1 VAGRARLDHRTS
13 KAGALPSIENFGNAD
28 HLSRDRSRSPSSR
41 RSAHRR
47 QPGNGNARGAW
58 TPHVRDAAR
67 IIQSGRAEIGL
78 QQRELHQVELCA
90 ATADAFEFASNRFKR
105 VDRGGEIAP
114 FESGEGVRY
123 RRNAGARR
131 ITTATRELVHL
142 PCARLQ
148 RRVVASHDLR
158 ERDVHVGKGDT
169 GARKRAVREVVHHAP
184 SFGVTRM
191 PGEFPAPQ

>member
-1 VAGRARLDHRTS
+1 M
-13 KAGALPSIENFGNAD
+13 PE
-28 HLSRDRSRSPSSR
+28 
-41 RSAHRR
+41 
-47 QPGNGNARGAW
+47 GAW

-123 RRNAGARR
+123 PDG
-131 ITTATRELVHL
+131 
-142 PCARLQ
+142 
-148 RRVVASHDLR
+148 
-158 ERDVHVGKGDT
+158 
-169 GARKRAVREVVHHAP
+169 
-184 SFGVTRM
+184 
-191 PGEFPAPQ
+191 